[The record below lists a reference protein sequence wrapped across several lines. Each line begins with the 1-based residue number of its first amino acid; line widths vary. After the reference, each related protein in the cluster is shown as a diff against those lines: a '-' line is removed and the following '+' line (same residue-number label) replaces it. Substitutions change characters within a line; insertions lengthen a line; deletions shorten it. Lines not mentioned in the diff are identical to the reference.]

1 MTMRIPVITTALTAA
16 IKTRNAK
23 LFGDPS
29 TEISAVHDLL
39 VALTAPAEAALAET
53 NGRASAFC
61 VTSASE
67 LRTFAASA
75 EAEMARSGIP
85 LALRGG
91 AIVRARHAGP
101 SAKAYK
107 WPAKATIVT
116 LTRDS
121 KGQWF
126 LTSIAATTVYPKG
139 AAVFG
144 IDISPAARDAVIK
157 HAMAG
162 FTVGGVGA

>member
-1 MTMRIPVITTALTAA
+1 
-16 IKTRNAK
+16 
-23 LFGDPS
+23 
-29 TEISAVHDLL
+29 
-39 VALTAPAEAALAET
+39 
-53 NGRASAFC
+53 
-61 VTSASE
+61 
-67 LRTFAASA
+67 
-75 EAEMARSGIP
+75 MARSGIP

-116 LTRDS
+116 LTRDT

-139 AAVFG
+139 AAVMEV
-144 IDISPAARDAVIK
+144 DISPAARDAVIK
-157 HAMAG
+157 HAMVG